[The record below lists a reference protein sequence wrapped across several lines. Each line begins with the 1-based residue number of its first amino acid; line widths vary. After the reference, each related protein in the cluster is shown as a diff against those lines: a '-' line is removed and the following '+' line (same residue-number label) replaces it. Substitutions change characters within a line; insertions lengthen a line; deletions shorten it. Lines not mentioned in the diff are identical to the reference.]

1 MKPSHSFQIIPST
14 MPTRKSL
21 SRASVSRPFALALLT
36 LFLSSISPTLFSKT
50 SPISLSSSLR
60 TLPEETFSHTC
71 PSLRSPLHRPPLF
84 IFLHLHK
91 TAGNTL
97 KRSLFSFSKRN
108 HLSYY
113 HTCTQNPTPICSLQ
127 PLASLSYSQRQQLSI
142 DIISGHQYFGVH
154 TLFPKRDTRY
164 FTFIRH
170 PLHRK
175 IAHFHQFESDQS
187 LHHLYDYLV
196 TTNRNYMTKRLSPA
210 SYTGPI
216 SASLRE
222 TFIDS
227 DNFAK
232 RAALSAAQSNLV
244 GHFFFIGLQE
254 RFAESV
260 CILVNI
266 LDRSCG
272 RNGRLAKQWSLDVDK
287 VQRMSDNRRGLTDH
301 IAQTLPK
308 DIRKAT
314 LEAEAT
320 DLQLYRFAVTLF
332 EKKLRMYPQCEGIG
346 NNNGMN
352 STTFQEGIHV
362 GTDSR

>member
-1 MKPSHSFQIIPST
+1 MKPYHSFQSEQSI
-14 MPTRKSL
+14 MPTRKTL
-21 SRASVSRPFALALLT
+21 LRTSVSRPVALALLT
-36 LFLSSISPTLFSKT
+36 LFLSSISPTLFSNT
-50 SPISLSSSLR
+50 SPIYLSSTLR

-71 PSLRSPLHRPPLF
+71 PLLRSPLHRPPLF

-113 HTCTQNPTPICSLQ
+113 HTCTQKPTPSCSLQ
-127 PLASLSYSQRQQLSI
+127 SLASLSSSRRQQLSI

-154 TLFPKRDTRY
+154 NLFPKRDIRY
-164 FTFIRH
+164 FTFMRH

-187 LHHLYDYLV
+187 LRHLYDYLV
-196 TTNRNYMTKRLSPA
+196 TSNRNYMTKRLSPA
-210 SYTGPI
+210 SYTGPL

-232 RAALSAAQSNLV
+232 RAALSAAESNLV
-244 GHFFFIGLQE
+244 GYFFFIGLQE
-254 RFAESV
+254 RFSESV
-260 CILVNI
+260 CILINI

-272 RNGRLAKQWSLDVDK
+272 RNGRLAKHWSLDVDK

-320 DLQLYRFAVTLF
+320 DLQLYKFAVNLF
-332 EKKLRMYPQCEGIG
+332 EKKLRMYPQCQEIT
-346 NNNGMN
+346 NTNRMN
-352 STTFQEGIHV
+352 STTFNE
-362 GTDSR
+362 